1 MVSYNSSMHALQELL
16 LKPLSSARQSN
27 RSKKKKNNS
36 KKNNNSYV
44 VEDDN
49 NNSSLSFYKCHITKI
64 SEDMSYLGN
73 GVKYCFVEVTCNNG
87 NQYGIQAF
95 GHEAVEL
102 YKEALKHLSQEK
114 EEEEEKSPVIY
125 KISC

>member
-1 MVSYNSSMHALQELL
+1 
-16 LKPLSSARQSN
+16 
-27 RSKKKKNNS
+27 
-36 KKNNNSYV
+36 
-44 VEDDN
+44 
-49 NNSSLSFYKCHITKI
+49 LSFYKCHITKI
-64 SEDMSYLGN
+64 SEDISHLGN

-102 YKEALKHLSQEK
+102 YKALKHLSQEK
-114 EEEEEKSPVIY
+114 EKEKEEEEKSPVIY

>member
-27 RSKKKKNNS
+27 RSKKKNNS

-44 VEDDN
+44 VEDDDDD

-73 GVKYCFVEVTCNNG
+73 EVKYCFVEVTCNNG

-114 EEEEEKSPVIY
+114 EEEKSPVIY